1 MPRTFVA
8 PAPVVVEDKIV
19 LDEEGADVKKEAVD
33 GKKKAS
39 KKKAK
44 KDK

>member
-1 MPRTFVA
+1 MPRPYIA
-8 PAPVVVEDKIV
+8 PAPVVEDKIV

-39 KKKAK
+39 KKGK